1 MGLLDNIANMRLG
14 LGGVKPTN
22 FNGESSTSTLH
33 FKSSTIGDP
42 PIVRNSSILDETD
55 ELNKNKFKSSSGQK
69 YNDKLPK

>member
-22 FNGESSTSTLH
+22 FSGESSTSTLH

-42 PIVRNSSILDETD
+42 VIVRNPSILDETD
-55 ELNKNKFKSSSGQK
+55 SLNNNKFKSAKGQK